1 MSTPEKAPQERL
13 DLESVI
19 ALLAQSGV
27 KVNDA
32 YKEQI
37 ELSMSRAEMRATS
50 GAKPKEN
57 EVYIYGPI
65 LSGVSGFLARY
76 FNVVSTSETVK
87 RIREIKAKGLTPQ
100 LYIDSPGG
108 NYFGGVSIASAVTA
122 TEAKTKVDGLAAS
135 AASVVFMAGAERTA
149 AKGSQLMVHRPRSYS
164 GGTADDLSAD
174 AAALRNIEDDHIENI
189 AELSSL
195 SEVEAKNAVYA
206 TTWYRVKD
214 MKRLGFLTETD
225 EPAEQSQG
233 QSEQQTTA
241 NANAVAVMRARI
253 ALAKSDLHLHKE

>member
-1 MSTPEKAPQERL
+1 MTTLATAPKERL
-13 DLESVI
+13 DLDSVV

-32 YKEQI
+32 FKEQI
-37 ELSMSRAEMRATS
+37 ELSMSRAEMRENS
-50 GAKPKEN
+50 GSKQKEN

-65 LSGVSGFLARY
+65 ISGVSGFLAKY
-76 FNVVSTSETVK
+76 FNVVSVSETVK
-87 RIREIKAKGLTPQ
+87 RIREIKAKGITPQ

-135 AASVVFMAGAERTA
+135 AASVVFMAGAVRTA
-149 AKGSQLMVHRPRSYS
+149 AKGSQLMVHRPRAYS

-174 AAALRNIEDDHIENI
+174 VAALRNIEDDHIENI

-195 SEVEAKNAVYA
+195 SMEEAKNAVYA

-214 MKRLGFLTETD
+214 MTRLGFLTD
-225 EPAEQSQG
+225 SEPTEQSQEQG
-233 QSEQQTTA
+233 EQQKTA
-241 NANAVAVMRARI
+241 SANELAVMRARI
-253 ALAKSDLHLHKE
+253 ALAKSDLNLLKE